1 MENGAPD
8 DMITIDHVL
17 VLACL
22 YRLVLPSLVL
32 VVVVVLLLL
41 LLLLTYLGSVSPLA
55 ARC

>member
-17 VLACL
+17 GLACL

-41 LLLLTYLGSVSPLA
+41 LLLTYLGSVSPLA
-55 ARC
+55 TRC